1 MAETVELNV
10 RSQLAQIADD
20 LMKISKAGKAVEE
33 EMTSFGKNVGA
44 THTSAVKQSENYLSK
59 LRGLGARVFKTMKDD
74 FKAMMSTVGVSE
86 GLKLGNTFRANIK
99 ESFELSDTIR
109 KLGSVFKIAESD
121 FASFQTRITRG
132 MGELGLG
139 ADAAISALKGLAET
153 QVRGEEG
160 LTAYS
165 TTAGQLAAIT
175 GTQGQEG
182 RIAQGMAGVIT
193 AQGQDPNNLD
203 RMEEVSRS
211 LQKAYNATGR
221 IPTAILQA
229 LETVISSMPSDLRKS
244 IQTEGLVQLGTAAA
258 VGGPGATKF
267 LEEYLGKSPV
277 ARKSLDA
284 RGFGGVFGAQGLDI
298 EKFRK
303 AAKGIMDAFPDDPRL
318 MAQTLGLSEDAA
330 EGFVRLYQS
339 LDRMEDAQKAML
351 NDNKRLTDQYHEAMG
366 AAEAFRASLNRVKS
380 SFAEQ
385 MSGITDFVT
394 TGLKDA
400 YQFSLGDL
408 MKYAPEWM
416 KNGFEENK
424 DLIPDALNEGL
435 GATATVAGAG
445 LLAST
450 LAGGG
455 LRGLMSLGKGKA
467 TGVGERIAYEQATG
481 ARVQDVYVVNATEIG
496 MAGGGGLT
504 DMAAGG
510 GFMALMK
517 KAGLVA
523 AAAAAGYMVGDFIG
537 DQLEGTEIEKKAQ
550 GAVDRVF
557 GSKPEDVYTITPP
570 DAVRQGSNQQRDV
583 LGRTPQI
590 ITQDGERIP
599 IQDRSKPQKVDV
611 RVDVNV
617 KTTGKDLKATARP
630 GRGGAQ

>member
-10 RSQLAQIADD
+10 RSQLSKIADD
-20 LMKISKAGKAVEE
+20 LMRISKTGKMVEE
-33 EMTSFGKNVGA
+33 EMSSFGKNVGA
-44 THTSAVKQSENYLSK
+44 THVSAVKQSENFLSK
-59 LRGLGARVFKTMKDD
+59 LRGMGARIFKTMKDD
-74 FKAMMSTVGVSE
+74 FKAMMSTVGISE
-86 GLKLGNTFRANIK
+86 GLKLGNTFRTNVK

-109 KLGSVFKIAESD
+109 KLGSVFKIAEGD

-132 MGELGLG
+132 MGEIGLG
-139 ADAAISALKGLAET
+139 ADAAISALKGLQET
-153 QVRGEEG
+153 QVRGEEE

-182 RIAQGMAGVIT
+182 AIAKGVAGVIT
-193 AQGQDPNNLD
+193 AQGQDPNDLS

-211 LQKAYNATGR
+211 LQKAYNATGK
-221 IPTAILQA
+221 IPSAILQA
-229 LETVISSMPSDLRKS
+229 LETVIASMPSDMRKS
-244 IQTEGLVQLGTAAA
+244 IATEGLVQLGTVSA

-267 LEEYLGKSPV
+267 LEEMLGKSPV
-277 ARKSLDA
+277 ARKALEA
-284 RGFGGVFGAQGLDI
+284 RGFGGVFGPQGLDV

-339 LDRMEDAQKAML
+339 LDRVEDAQRAML
-351 NDNKRLTDQYHEAMG
+351 DDNKRLIDQYHESMG

-385 MSGITDFVT
+385 MSGITSFVT

-400 YQFSLGDL
+400 YQFSLSDL
-408 MKYAPEWM
+408 MKYAPDWM
-416 KNGFEENK
+416 QTAFEENK
-424 DLIPDALNEGL
+424 GAIPDALNEGL

-455 LRGLMSLGKGKA
+455 INRLLSLGKGKA

-496 MAGGGGLT
+496 MAGGSG
-504 DMAAGG
+504 AAGLAG
-510 GFMALMK
+510 GSFMALMK

-537 DQLEGTEIEKKAQ
+537 DQLEGTELDEKVQNTVNK
-550 GAVDRVF
+550 VF
-557 GSKPEDVYTITPP
+557 GSSPEDFTVPP
-570 DAVRQGSNQQRDV
+570 VVQREGAPQTDV

-590 ITQDGERIP
+590 VTPDGQRMP
-599 IQDRSKPQKVDV
+599 IQDRTKPQKVDV

-617 KTTGKDLKATARP
+617 KTTGKDLKATSRP
-630 GRGGAQ
+630 SRGGAQ